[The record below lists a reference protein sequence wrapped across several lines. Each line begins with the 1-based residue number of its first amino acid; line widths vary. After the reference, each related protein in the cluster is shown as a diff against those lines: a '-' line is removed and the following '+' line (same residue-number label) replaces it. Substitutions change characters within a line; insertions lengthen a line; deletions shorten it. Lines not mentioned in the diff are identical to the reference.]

1 MNNATTNYDVARNRA
16 LFLDSI
22 LRSLN
27 KAAVRDAVEVTLNC
41 KINDF
46 KALQAL
52 KAEKNF
58 VTSRGAQLR
67 CVSESANTIVTVNV
81 TRG

>member
-1 MNNATTNYDVARNRA
+1 MNTASDVARNRA

-41 KINDF
+41 RIKDF
-46 KALQAL
+46 KALKAL

-58 VTSRGAQLR
+58 VTSKGAQLR

>member
-1 MNNATTNYDVARNRA
+1 MINTTSEIARNRA

-41 KINDF
+41 KSR
-46 KALQAL
+46 
-52 KAEKNF
+52 
-58 VTSRGAQLR
+58 TSRHFKP
-67 CVSESANTIVTVNV
+67 
-81 TRG
+81 